1 MKLFW
6 KLFCSMVSVSILAC
20 AVGGGGE
27 GHGAAA
33 PADGA
38 GGGVN
43 LDVRRQGQHPRGEND
58 MLRYALFMEAEG
70 RVLSGRE
77 ELARLAQGMSPTTG
91 GHTISFRISAATGE
105 EPPAAMIRATADRR
119 SRGRRMARA
128 RMNEST
134 AAPGEGLHRQLRP

>member
-20 AVGGGGE
+20 AVGGFVLIDGQFR
-27 GHGAAA
+27 AALEQEME
-33 PADGA
+33 
-38 GGGVN
+38 V
-43 LDVRRQGQHPRGEND
+43 LRGEND

-105 EPPAAMIRATADRR
+105 ELGIIVCPRT
-119 SRGRRMARA
+119 
-128 RMNEST
+128 
-134 AAPGEGLHRQLRP
+134 

>member
-20 AVGGGGE
+20 AVGGFVLIDGQFR
-27 GHGAAA
+27 AALEQEME
-33 PADGA
+33 
-38 GGGVN
+38 V
-43 LDVRRQGQHPRGEND
+43 LRGEND

-105 EPPAAMIRATADRR
+105 ELGGNHCMPPELHPSPRISALRENQRCWMLRQGA
-119 SRGRRMARA
+119 
-128 RMNEST
+128 
-134 AAPGEGLHRQLRP
+134 EGA